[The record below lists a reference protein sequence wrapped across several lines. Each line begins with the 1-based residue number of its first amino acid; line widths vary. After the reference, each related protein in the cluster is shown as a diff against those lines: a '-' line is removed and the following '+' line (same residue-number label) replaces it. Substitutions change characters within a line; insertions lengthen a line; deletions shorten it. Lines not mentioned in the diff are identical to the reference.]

1 MRSDHAIKRM
11 EGLMRL
17 AMFPGLI
24 VGSLLSLSLSARAQE
39 EFPAVEVFAG
49 GAIAQ
54 IEAPGLLGRER
65 GGGWALG
72 FSGNFTERTGLA
84 VEFGKMG
91 PDGCPEGA
99 TCEGVSFPTP
109 STSVDFERPYFLA
122 GPRFSWRRRGVRLF
136 THLLAGA
143 ASTTVERTE
152 PDEDGDPVC
161 IVIACFPPPPITT
174 RTESGP
180 GLAMAY
186 GAGIDINLNS
196 VLALR
201 LIQLDYMPVRV
212 GGGWDHSVRY
222 QFGFTLRLGKRK
234 TRLGRERK

>member
-1 MRSDHAIKRM
+1 MRNTTTMNVRWLPA
-11 EGLMRL
+11 GLFL
-17 AMFPGLI
+17 LLWATPG
-24 VGSLLSLSLSARAQE
+24 RAQE

-72 FSGNFTERTGLA
+72 FSGNFTERYGLA
-84 VEFGKMG
+84 VEFGQMG

-99 TCEGVSFPTP
+99 TCGGGFFPSP
-109 STSVDFERPYFLA
+109 STTIDFERPYFLA
-122 GPRFSWRRRGVRLF
+122 GPRFSWRRKGVRLF

-161 IVIACFPPPPITT
+161 IVFIVCFPPPPIRT

-186 GAGIDINLNS
+186 GAGIDIPLNS
-196 VLALR
+196 VLAFR
-201 LIQLDYMPVRV
+201 LIQVDYMPVRI

-222 QFGFTLRLGKRK
+222 QFGFTLRLGKREAGV
-234 TRLGRERK
+234 GRVRK